1 MFNIIFQ
8 YSTIHIT
15 RYNSNKKRNKLIFVD
30 DVIAD
35 MLTNK
40 KNQSIVSEL
49 LIRGRKLNIYLV
61 FTKQFCF
68 AISKRFR

>member
-1 MFNIIFQ
+1 M
-8 YSTIHIT
+8 
-15 RYNSNKKRNKLIFVD
+15 
-30 DVIAD
+30 IAD

>member
-30 DVIAD
+30 DMIAD

-40 KNQSIVSEL
+40 KFYNENPKKQDIQ
-49 LIRGRKLNIYLV
+49 LISFNHSSGIDFRKLMNLY
-61 FTKQFCF
+61 
-68 AISKRFR
+68 